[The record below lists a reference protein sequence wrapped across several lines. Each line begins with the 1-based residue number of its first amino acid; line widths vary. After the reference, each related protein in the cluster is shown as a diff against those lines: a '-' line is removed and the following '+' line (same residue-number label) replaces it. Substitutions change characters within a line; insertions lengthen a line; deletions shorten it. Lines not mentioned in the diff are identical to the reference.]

1 MLHLLTS
8 THNIPTPN
16 TRLCALTSRLQS
28 PVLHSPHVP
37 YSGSAASSAAASPSA
52 ASAASASGSSAGGGA
67 TAAYALSASRIIP
80 CAASPSADAA
90 CCIAL
95 TSFSGRATLAP
106 APHNAAAILR
116 HTSPGPV
123 LRQLVIA
130 SLTVAFKSSVFRYAA
145 MSSGGLGVAS
155 RPSSSASS
163 NGLPISLLAR
173 KRPVREES
181 FVKAV
186 LPAAS

>member
-37 YSGSAASSAAASPSA
+37 YSGSAASSAATSPSA
-52 ASAASASGSSAGGGA
+52 ASAASASGASAASASAGASASASAPGAASASPVLAGSSAGGGA

-145 MSSGGLGVAS
+145 MSSGGLGVA
-155 RPSSSASS
+155 
-163 NGLPISLLAR
+163 
-173 KRPVREES
+173 
-181 FVKAV
+181 
-186 LPAAS
+186 